1 MYLIHEFDQFVMA
14 PSFTQLFSCNFN
26 RGNSAMALITMD
38 KLWNLLEVLAIQILE
53 KQVKNTI
60 AYPTVCKCVQT
71 MNSEPI
77 KKKQCG

>member
-1 MYLIHEFDQFVMA
+1 
-14 PSFTQLFSCNFN
+14 
-26 RGNSAMALITMD
+26 MALITTD

-77 KKKQCG
+77 KKKNNVDKALI